1 MRWHQEVT
9 GYAGAMALLGAA
21 ASASATTD
29 RQRAGRAGRTP
40 RQTDVLDAFEA
51 LILAEGFRH
60 LTVGEIAARLGCSR
74 RTLYDLAPSKDDLV
88 ALAVE
93 RYLDGFLGDCLDEI
107 GRHRSPARQLE
118 ASAALVTERFAALS
132 PAFTADL
139 VATPRLAT
147 MVTTFTNRF
156 ADGLQAVVEA
166 GVRQGAFRRVHPR
179 LVAEAILGLVDRLQ
193 DPAVLGELGLT
204 YDEAA
209 RQVAG
214 LFLDGIRARP
224 A

>member
-1 MRWHQEVT
+1 
-9 GYAGAMALLGAA
+9 MAILGAA
-21 ASASATTD
+21 ASAAATD
-29 RQRAGRAGRTP
+29 RQRAGRTA
-40 RQTDVLDAFEA
+40 RQAHVLDAFEA

-93 RYLDGFLGDCLDEI
+93 RYLDGFLADCLTEI
-107 GRHRSPARQLE
+107 ARHRSPARQLE

-139 VATPRLAT
+139 VATPRLAAL
-147 MVTTFTNRF
+147 VTSFTNRF
-156 ADGLQAVVEA
+156 ADGLEAVVDA
-166 GVRQGAFRRVHPR
+166 GVRQGVFRRVHPR

>member
-1 MRWHQEVT
+1 
-9 GYAGAMALLGAA
+9 MAILGAA
-21 ASASATTD
+21 ASTD
-29 RQRAGRAGRTP
+29 RQRSGHAGRTA
-40 RQTDVLDAFEA
+40 RQADVLDAFEA

-60 LTVGEIAARLGCSR
+60 LTVGEVAARLGCSR

-93 RYLDGFLGDCLDEI
+93 RYLDDFLGDCLAEI
-107 GRHRSPARQLE
+107 ARHRSPARQLE
-118 ASAALVTERFAALS
+118 AAAALVTERFAALS

-139 VATPRLAT
+139 VATPRLAAL
-147 MVTTFTNRF
+147 VTVFTNRF
-156 ADGLQAVVEA
+156 ADGLEAVVDA
-166 GVRQGAFRRVHPR
+166 GVRQGVFRRVHPR

-193 DPAVLGELGLT
+193 DPAVLADLGLT

-224 A
+224 T

>member
-1 MRWHQEVT
+1 
-9 GYAGAMALLGAA
+9 MALLGAA
-21 ASASATTD
+21 AGTD
-29 RQRAGRAGRTP
+29 RTRTGLTP

-60 LTVGEIAARLGCSR
+60 LTVGATAARLGCSR

-93 RYLDGFLGDCLDEI
+93 RYLARFLDDCLTEI

-118 ASAALVTERFAALS
+118 AAAALVTARFAGLS
-132 PAFTADL
+132 DAFTADV
-139 VATPRLAT
+139 VATPRTAALVAT
-147 MVTTFTNRF
+147 FAGRF
-156 ADGLQAVVEA
+156 ADGLEAVVET
-166 GVRQGAFRRVHPR
+166 GVRQGTFRRVHPR

-193 DPAVLGELGLT
+193 DPAVLRGLGLS

-214 LFLDGIRARP
+214 LFLDGIRTRNA
-224 A
+224 

>member
-1 MRWHQEVT
+1 
-9 GYAGAMALLGAA
+9 MAILGAA
-21 ASASATTD
+21 ASAAATD
-29 RQRAGRAGRTP
+29 RQRAGRTA
-40 RQTDVLDAFEA
+40 RQADVLDAFES

-93 RYLDGFLGDCLDEI
+93 RYLDGFLADCLTEI
-107 GRHRSPARQLE
+107 ARHRSPARQLE

-139 VATPRLAT
+139 VATPRLAAL
-147 MVTTFTNRF
+147 VTTFTNRF
-156 ADGLQAVVEA
+156 ADGLEAVVDA
-166 GVRQGAFRRVHPR
+166 GVRQGVFRRVHPR